1 MSDPWNTVPFEL
13 QLGKNSIIGP
23 VSNEESLQPFMR
35 HTLEFIYEENDDST
49 YNLYTNHIYLKI
61 NKDETVIQN
70 ISKSEIYTVSEYLLF
85 ILQIMYRLNHDIIYN
100 KVELRDFSFIYNDDT
115 YYSIIISLLNGSSFY
130 IDYGFNAYDK
140 NTMMIKTQQL
150 KDKVSKLWEISW
162 QEVDLY
168 IKKVDYY
175 TISFWNDF
183 KEKYS
188 RKSPTLFRTFFFL
201 NVEECHKVIIW
212 LEELY
217 VYSHQRHNF
226 SDGDMIQ
233 LFKSFKDEV
242 NNVVWINS
250 HTKNQ
255 PMSCFLFMDI

>member
-23 VSNEESLQPFMR
+23 VSNEESLQPLMR
-35 HTLEFIYEENDDST
+35 HTLEFTYEENDDST
-49 YNLYTNHIYLKI
+49 YNLYTHHIYLKI
-61 NKDETVIQN
+61 HKDETIIQN

-85 ILQIMYRLNHDIIYN
+85 ILQIVYRLYHDN
-100 KVELRDFSFIYNDDT
+100 KNYKLKLIDFSFIYDDDT

-130 IDYGFNAYDK
+130 IDFGFNAYDK
-140 NTMMIKTQQL
+140 NTMAIKTQQL

-168 IKKVDYY
+168 IKKIDYY

-250 HTKNQ
+250 NIKNQ
-255 PMSCFLFMDI
+255 PMSCFLYMDI